1 MAPVLNTMG
10 KIEFSSQLV
19 TMLQIH
25 ESYPLLN
32 LEELNWKKLLAM
44 ILPKGARLYCLS
56 QADKGEFSSQMF
68 KRTPESEIHE
78 NSL

>member
-1 MAPVLNTMG
+1 MG

-19 TMLQIH
+19 KMLQIH

-32 LEELNWKKLLAM
+32 LEELNWKKLWAM

-56 QADKGEFSSQMF
+56 QADNGEFSSQMF